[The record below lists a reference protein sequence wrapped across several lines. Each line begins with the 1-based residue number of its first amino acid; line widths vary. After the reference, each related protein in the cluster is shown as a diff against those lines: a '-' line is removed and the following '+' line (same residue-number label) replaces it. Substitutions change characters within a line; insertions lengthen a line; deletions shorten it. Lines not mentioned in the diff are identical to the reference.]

1 MTAWEAKHQMQLAEW
16 NDKVAQCRSSGMTVR
31 AWCEREG
38 IGYKTYYRWERQ
50 ILSLSRQALKKA
62 GEAELA
68 KIDNPVFAEIT
79 PAIVHTSQSGIAAVV
94 KLNGNEI
101 VFYSGTEPDL
111 ASAILRGIVNAE

>member
-1 MTAWEAKHQMQLAEW
+1 MDASEAKHQARLAEW
-16 NDKVAQCRSSGMTVR
+16 RTRVAECRSSGKSVR
-31 AWCEREG
+31 TWCAEQG
-38 IGYKTYYRWERQ
+38 VGYKTYYRWERQ

-79 PAIVHTSQSGIAAVV
+79 PAKAPASESCIAAVV

-101 VFYSGTEPDL
+101 VFYTGTEPDL
-111 ASAILRGIVNAE
+111 ASAILRGITNAQ

>member
-1 MTAWEAKHQMQLAEW
+1 
-16 NDKVAQCRSSGMTVR
+16 MTVR

-79 PAIVHTSQSGIAAVV
+79 PAKVQMQQSGIASVV

-101 VFYSGTEPDL
+101 VFYAGTEPDL
-111 ASAILRGIVNAE
+111 ASAILRGIVNA

>member
-1 MTAWEAKHQMQLAEW
+1 MTAWEAKHQVQLAEW

-68 KIDNPVFAEIT
+68 KIDNPVFAEIS
-79 PAIVHTSQSGIAAVV
+79 PAKVQMQQSGIAAVV

-101 VFYSGTEPDL
+101 VFYAGTDPDL

>member
-1 MTAWEAKHQMQLAEW
+1 MTAWEAKHQVQLAEW

-62 GEAELA
+62 GETELA

-79 PAIVHTSQSGIAAVV
+79 PAKAPASQSGIAAVV
-94 KLNGNEI
+94 KLNGKEI

>member
-1 MTAWEAKHQMQLAEW
+1 MTAWEAKHQVQLAEW

-68 KIDNPVFAEIT
+68 KIDNPVFAEIS
-79 PAIVHTSQSGIAAVV
+79 PVKVQMQQSGIAAVV
-94 KLNGNEI
+94 KLNGKEI
-101 VFYSGTEPDL
+101 VFYTGTEPDL